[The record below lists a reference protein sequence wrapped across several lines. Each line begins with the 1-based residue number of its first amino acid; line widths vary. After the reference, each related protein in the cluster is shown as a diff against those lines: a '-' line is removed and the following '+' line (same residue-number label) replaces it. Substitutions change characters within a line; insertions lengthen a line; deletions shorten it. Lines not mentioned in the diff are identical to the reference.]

1 MNNLAGRIAAS
12 EVVPGVGFSFEFL
25 DAAVL
30 AHHFPVPESDKPAT
44 GGVFYSVA

>member
-12 EVVPGVGFSFEFL
+12 EVVPGVGLSFEFL